1 MRRTRTLLRLV
12 VAATAVVTSATCAA
26 PSVRTTARPEG
37 SLGNR
42 VTGLAGRPFAVC
54 VSPSGVVL
62 VTQRHSNNVARF
74 DVEDSQPEAR
84 IPVGVDPGDVV
95 FNRDGS
101 RAYVSAFIS
110 GGLHVID
117 VARNQQV
124 NAIRVASNTY
134 RLAMAPDDSRLYVT
148 STNGNVYVV
157 DPVVPK
163 VIDSIR
169 LGGALQGIALSASGK
184 TLVVTSTPG
193 GIWRIDAATLRIL
206 ASNVITGGLQDVAIT
221 SDERAVYV
229 ANERFGVDVLDGV
242 TLARKDRI
250 ALTEFAPFGLAL
262 TRDESEIYLTSPTTG
277 TVRIVDVASRT
288 AIFSF
293 TLRGTPRRIAF
304 DASGR
309 TAFIANEA
317 DWVDVI
323 R

>member
-1 MRRTRTLLRLV
+1 MARLDV
-12 VAATAVVTSATCAA
+12 GDTAPDIS
-26 PSVRTTARPEG
+26 
-37 SLGNR
+37 
-42 VTGLAGRPFAVC
+42 
-54 VSPSGVVL
+54 
-62 VTQRHSNNVARF
+62 
-74 DVEDSQPEAR
+74 

-117 VARNQQV
+117 VLKNRQIISIRISN
-124 NAIRVASNTY
+124 NAY
-134 RLAMAPDDSRLYVT
+134 RLAMMPDDSRLFVT

-157 DPVVPK
+157 DPAVPRVV
-163 VIDSIR
+163 DSVR
-169 LGGALQGIALSASGK
+169 LGGSLQGIALSRSGK
-184 TLVVTSTPG
+184 TLVVTSTQG
-193 GIWRIDAATLRIL
+193 GVWLVDAATLQVLR
-206 ASNVITGGLQDVAIT
+206 SNVVPGGLQDVAIT
-221 SDERAVYV
+221 SDEREIYV
-229 ANERFGVDVLDGV
+229 ANERFGVDVLDGE

-277 TVRIVDVASRT
+277 TARIVDIRSRT
-288 AIFSF
+288 AIYSF

-309 TAFIANEA
+309 TAYIANEA